1 MQPGPQEVSNQY
13 LIKRNKRTSIFYMY
27 LALTPCRV
35 IYNIGQDLG
44 HLDDYK
50 ITKTSARIQVS
61 VDALKPLTK
70 STILEMDS
78 GEELLPIMLEYED
91 LGYHYSI
98 CNKLS
103 HLAKSCPLAPRPT
116 QDTTLAPSPIQQWR
130 EKTLPSLSFNFL
142 TNPLPTTPLNNSAS
156 GGELEH
162 PPPPLGRNLAENDY
176 PPDPRIP
183 SRDQVLE
190 ELRESTFQY
199 TNVSDP
205 SEAAARKQR
214 VIHSEENGLMEQTA
228 DRIIVAASNTL
239 LAINAETDQS
249 NNLQGDSYIS
259 GQTSQALPPAAPFSA
274 TLGSSRRTHNGTGTS
289 RRTSA
294 SPPP

>member
-27 LALTPCRV
+27 LALTPCKSFQRFDCIETRGRFDFVSIGEITSFKSIGRV

-50 ITKTSARIQVS
+50 ITKTSARIKVS

-78 GEELLPIMLEYED
+78 GEELLPIMREYED

-116 QDTTLAPSPIQQWR
+116 QDTTLA
-130 EKTLPSLSFNFL
+130 
-142 TNPLPTTPLNNSAS
+142 
-156 GGELEH
+156 
-162 PPPPLGRNLAENDY
+162 
-176 PPDPRIP
+176 
-183 SRDQVLE
+183 SRKE
-190 ELRESTFQY
+190 T
-199 TNVSDP
+199 SDVQP
-205 SEAAARKQR
+205 
-214 VIHSEENGLMEQTA
+214 N
-228 DRIIVAASNTL
+228 
-239 LAINAETDQS
+239 
-249 NNLQGDSYIS
+249 
-259 GQTSQALPPAAPFSA
+259 
-274 TLGSSRRTHNGTGTS
+274 
-289 RRTSA
+289 
-294 SPPP
+294 